1 MGINIE
7 DLLAGVDPDSKSKVN
22 TTCEK
27 LKPIIQNT
35 LRRESRLIK
44 RQRDANGKQK
54 TGENVDVQVLVKSG
68 VPEHLRGWT
77 LPNIEPLAAL
87 IAADRP
93 TIERTRRGLATV
105 SELLQRMGSR
115 PGATELIGGRD
126 EHIPPVLQL
135 LDDLLGSGS
144 GIRLTRAIL
153 GARGDALGKYIYY
166 RNLRADSP
174 KGEKVPRIELYW
186 QMIGFFAN
194 QLDVAVNDLTIVVLS
209 HEQAHAYTHLGHD
222 ANGCAWDLDS
232 FDKSDRGLVE
242 GLAQYYTAR
251 TVGSLHKK
259 YPEAYEAYL
268 HLLENQDGQYLT
280 HLDWLKSS
288 TPEAVR
294 LAMRRERSER
304 VGKLGRF
311 NDRLT
316 QEPADNRDDEFVF

>member
-7 DLLAGVDPDSKSKVN
+7 DLLAGVDPDSESKVN
-22 TTCEK
+22 TTCTK
-27 LKPIIQNT
+27 LKPIIQNS

-44 RQRDANGKQK
+44 RQEENGNRKDR
-54 TGENVDVQVLVKSG
+54 ENVHVPVLVKPG

-77 LPNIEPLAAL
+77 LPNLDPLAAL
-87 IAADRP
+87 IAVHRP
-93 TIERTRRGLATV
+93 TIERTRQGLATV
-105 SELLQRMGSR
+105 SELLRRVASL

-126 EHIPPVLQL
+126 EHIPPVRQL

-153 GARGDALGKYIYY
+153 GARGDALGKYIY
-166 RNLRADSP
+166 RDLRPDRH
-174 KGEKVPRIELYW
+174 KTEGVPRIELYW

-194 QLDVAVNDLTIVVLS
+194 QLDVAVEDLTIVVLS

-232 FDKSDRGLVE
+232 FDKSDPGLVE

-251 TVGSLHKK
+251 IVGSLRKG
-259 YPEAYEAYL
+259 YPGAYEAYL
-268 HLLENQDGQYLT
+268 HLLEDQDGQYLT

-294 LAMRRERSER
+294 LAMCRERSER

-311 NDRLT
+311 NDHLT
-316 QEPADNRDDEFVF
+316 KEPADHRDDQFVV